1 MAKKRKE
8 QGSGSPPVSAERR
21 KITPVDIQQ
30 KEFRLAV
37 RGYNERDVDQF
48 LDELTEEFAR
58 IHAENK
64 RLREEFELKGTVR
77 LDAAGAADAEAVLR
91 RAREEASRIL
101 SKAEAHAEMLRASA
115 AHAGGAAAGTPSA
128 PPGFFGQEREFLQSL
143 AALIQGHAQTVKEEI
158 RRSREAAEAASQPE
172 PVVEDPVDAGAE
184 PAAAAPDQPAVPEAE
199 AWSGPGTQVSSPSL
213 APSDE
218 PAPAEDVGQ
227 SVAGADIEDAG
238 ASAGQTGRSGGESE
252 ATPWWADAAAEGGRD
267 AAVTGGSDAGPGR
280 SSEASAVGGM
290 GTSWAGDAPVGIASA
305 PPETE
310 GGTEARIV
318 DLTQH
323 PVTTPDGST
332 GKHEAGPATSTVGR
346 VEDEPSLPGRHRVEI
361 APAAPGPEAEDR
373 SLKELFWGE
382 D

>member
-48 LDELTEEFAR
+48 LDELTEEFALL
-58 IHAENK
+58 HAENK

-101 SKAEAHAEMLRASA
+101 SKAEAQAEMLRASA
-115 AHAGGAAAGTPSA
+115 AHAGGAPAGTPSA
-128 PPGFFGQEREFLQSL
+128 SPRFFGQEREFLQSL

-158 RRSREAAEAASQPE
+158 RRSREAAEAASQLE
-172 PVVEDPVDAGAE
+172 PAVEDPVDAGPE
-184 PAAAAPDQPAVPEAE
+184 PAAAAADQPVVPEAE
-199 AWSGPGTQVSSPSL
+199 AWSGQATQLSSRSF
-213 APSDE
+213 APSEE

-227 SVAGADIEDAG
+227 SVAGADTEDAG
-238 ASAGQTGRSGGESE
+238 ASAGQTGRSGEESE
-252 ATPWWADAAAEGGRD
+252 ATPWWADAAAEGRPD
-267 AAVTGGSDAGPGR
+267 AAPGR
-280 SSEASAVGGM
+280 SSETSAVGGM
-290 GTSWAGDAPVGIASA
+290 ETWSAGDAPVGIAS
-305 PPETE
+305 PLPETE
-310 GGTEARIV
+310 SGTEARIV
-318 DLTQH
+318 DLTEH
-323 PVTTPDGST
+323 PVAIPGGSA
-332 GKHEAGPATSTVGR
+332 GKHEAGPAMSTVGR
-346 VEDEPSLPGRHRVEI
+346 VEDEPSVPGRHRVEI

>member
-48 LDELTEEFAR
+48 LDELTEEFALL
-58 IHAENK
+58 HAENK

-101 SKAEAHAEMLRASA
+101 SKAEAQAEMLRASA
-115 AHAGGAAAGTPSA
+115 AHAGGAPAGTPSA
-128 PPGFFGQEREFLQSL
+128 SPRFFGQEREFLQSL

-158 RRSREAAEAASQPE
+158 RRSREAAEAA
-172 PVVEDPVDAGAE
+172 
-184 PAAAAPDQPAVPEAE
+184 DQPAVPEAE
-199 AWSGPGTQVSSPSL
+199 AWSGPATQVSSPSF
-213 APSDE
+213 APSEE
-218 PAPAEDVGQ
+218 PAPAEDVGH

-238 ASAGQTGRSGGESE
+238 AAAGQAGRSGGESE
-252 ATPWWADAAAEGGRD
+252 GTPWWADAAAEGGPD
-267 AAVTGGSDAGPGR
+267 AAPGR
-280 SSEASAVGGM
+280 SSETSAVGGM
-290 GTSWAGDAPVGIASA
+290 ETWSAGDAPVGIAS
-305 PPETE
+305 PLPETE
-310 GGTEARIV
+310 SGTEARIV
-318 DLTQH
+318 DLTEH
-323 PVTTPDGST
+323 PVAIPGGSA
-332 GKHEAGPATSTVGR
+332 GKHEAGLATSTLGR
-346 VEDEPSLPGRHRVEI
+346 VEDEPSVPGRHRVEI